1 VVYGNITPRRQASK
15 RRSHAATVKLARR
28 KEQNKLRREW
38 RRDRANVQRQYFD
51 VQTIVFTVLAVAFV
65 VAWAL
70 DL

>member
-1 VVYGNITPRRQASK
+1 MGTSRRGDKQAKGDLTPRP
-15 RRSHAATVKLARR
+15 VKLARR

-65 VAWAL
+65 IAWAL